1 MQARDALFN
10 WLQMKIVAEAR
21 PTDQAAKETMD
32 FFYVILTEDLHIH
45 EITVHQENDVSYV
58 VHYEQEHHK
67 HTLRIDREAVEKL
80 LADINENPIYNQQ
93 YGDET

>member
-32 FFYVILTEDLHIH
+32 FFDMILKEDLHIH
-45 EITVHQENDVSYV
+45 EISVHLEDDVSYV
-58 VHYEQEHHK
+58 VHYNQENEK
-67 HTLRIDREAVEKL
+67 HTLRIDRESVEKL

-93 YGDET
+93 YNDET